1 MAMNPPDQV
10 DVWVLDCAGFKLDE
24 LEQQGLMRLD
34 AQERARYERYELIR
48 SRRQLLLSRA
58 MLRTVLTRYLGA
70 DVAIRIAEHGRPELV
85 QASPLSFNLSHSRDR
100 VIVAVSSAGPVGVDV
115 EYAARP
121 RRVERLMTRY
131 FSDLEQAALLTL
143 PPEERLARFYR
154 LWALKESYI
163 KARGLGLAIP
173 LGDFSFEFLDPEER
187 GITIHFS
194 RSQAA
199 QSAEHWSFWSDQIA
213 GKDYAFGLALNTDMK
228 GVRVSVRHACAES
241 GIECWD
247 EPEIL

>member
-1 MAMNPPDQV
+1 MSPQNQV

-34 AQERARYERYELIR
+34 TQERARYERYELIR
-48 SRRQLLLSRA
+48 SKRQLLLSRA

-70 DVAIRIAEHGRPELV
+70 DVAIRIAEYGRPELV
-85 QASPLSFNLSHSRDR
+85 QSSPLSFNLSHSRDR
-100 VIVAVSSAGPVGVDV
+100 VIVAVSSLGPVGVDV

-131 FSDLEQAALLTL
+131 FSSLEQSALLSL
-143 PPEERLARFYR
+143 PSEERLTRFYR

-173 LGDFSFEFLDPEER
+173 LGDFSFEFEGVDER
-187 GITIHFS
+187 EIAIRFS

-199 QSAEHWSFWSDQIA
+199 QEAEHWSFWADQVA
-213 GKDYAFGLALNTDMK
+213 GKDYAFGLALNADAK
-228 GVRVSVRHACAES
+228 GVRVSVRHASAES
-241 GIECWD
+241 GIESWG